1 VRRAINYCEGW
12 VSMAPTLRACVRR
25 AGTKKQ
31 IKQMEKM
38 SDAEIENRAV
48 MGALIKKE
56 NG

>member
-1 VRRAINYCEGW
+1 
-12 VSMAPTLRACVRR
+12 MAPTLRACVRR